1 MKSFDYLRRG
11 NHYYQPKTPQTAL
24 RAVELGVLPIE
35 AFIYMSSS
43 VKPLYEEPYDLREL
57 ERILFRENN
66 DLETNLLL
74 MQIFQV
80 LIKNP
85 DPEIA
90 LFGAECINTLESR
103 YTTKIDHFKKRLSE
117 NWSAEEVREAAS
129 LYYDFALLNRD
140 RTIRNYYLKE
150 AYSLIKEISNRTALK
165 REDGIFIVRIL
176 LALNLPN
183 QALSIL
189 SDLAKNFGVDSEL
202 LFLEGEINYQKRDFK
217 RVFNSFKKM
226 EKARNKLD
234 LVQRGTYSFWM
245 GD

>member
-11 NHYYQPKTPQTAL
+11 NLYYQPKTPQTAL
-24 RAVELGVLPIE
+24 RAAELGVLPRE

-43 VKPLYEEPYDLREL
+43 VKPLYKEPFDLREL
-57 ERILFRENN
+57 ERVLFRENN

-103 YTTKIDHFKKRLSE
+103 YTSKIDHYKKKLEE

-140 RTIRNYYLKE
+140 KTICNYYLKE
-150 AYSLIKEISNRTALK
+150 AYSLIKEISRRITLN
-165 REDGIFIVRIL
+165 REDGIFIIRVL
-176 LALNLPN
+176 LKLNLPN

-189 SDLAKNFGVDSEL
+189 FNLKENFGEDCEL
-202 LFLEGEINYQKRDFK
+202 LFLEGEIHYLRRDFN
-217 RVFNSFKKM
+217 RIFRTFKKM
-226 EKARNKLD
+226 ERNRNKLD
-234 LVQRGTYSFWM
+234 LDQRGAYSFWM